1 MPMVLPNKH
10 LPLSRSLLGVGGEIL
25 RILSERPRSVS
36 SAWEEL
42 RALNRRTSFEQFTLA
57 ASLLF
62 ALGAVEL
69 EGGNL
74 RRNVA

>member
-1 MPMVLPNKH
+1 MAMVLPNKH
-10 LPLSRSLLGVGGEIL
+10 LPLDRSLLCVGGEIL
-25 RILSERPRSVS
+25 RTLSDRPRSVS

-42 RALNRRTSFEQFTLA
+42 RAQNNRTSFEQFTLA

>member
-1 MPMVLPNKH
+1 MVLPNKH
-10 LPLSRSLLGVGGEIL
+10 LPLDRSLLAVGGQIL
-25 RILSERPRSVS
+25 RILGDRPRSVS
-36 SAWEEL
+36 AAWEEL
-42 RALNRRTSFEQFTLA
+42 RDWDSRASFEQFTLA

-62 ALGAVEL
+62 ALGAVDL

>member
-1 MPMVLPNKH
+1 MTMVLPNKH
-10 LPLSRSLLGVGGEIL
+10 LPLDRSLLSVGGEIL
-25 RILSERPRSVS
+25 RILGDRPRSVS

-42 RALNRRTSFEQFTLA
+42 RAQNSRTSFEQFTLA
-57 ASLLF
+57 SSLLF
-62 ALGAVEL
+62 ALGAVDL